1 MPRNL
6 SGVYTLPA
14 GNPVVPGTTIDA
26 NWANSTLQDI
36 SNELTNSLSRTGAGG
51 MLAPFRIDDGNVT
64 GPGLSFLNETNTG
77 YYRLAAGSTAFSI
90 LGVNTLQMN
99 TTAVTVPNTRT
110 LNAQGNALV
119 GGTFGVTGAAT
130 FASTLAVTGAITAT
144 GGVLGNVTA
153 AAGTSSFND
162 VTISGS
168 LDMVAGSS
176 ATITGLS
183 NPTNASD
190 AANKSYVDTQVAT
203 RLALAG
209 GTMSGAIAMG
219 TNKITGLGTPTADQD
234 AATKAYVDSVAQG
247 LDIKASCR
255 AATTGNITL
264 SGTQTIDGVA
274 VIAGDRVL
282 VKNQS
287 SAAENGI
294 YVAAVS
300 TWSRAADAN
309 TWDELVGAFTFIEDG
324 STSDNS
330 GWVCTVAPGG
340 TLGVTAVTF
349 DQFSG
354 AGQVNAGTGMTKT
367 GNTLNVNTASS
378 SRIVV
383 GADEIDLA
391 TTGVTAG
398 TYKSVTVDQWGRITA
413 GTNPTTLAGYGISDA
428 YTQTQT
434 DSLLAG
440 KLSLSGGTMT
450 GTFSMGGYRITSV
463 ADPVNAQDAAT
474 KNYIDTIFGSTTS
487 AAASAAAAASSA
499 SSASSSASSA
509 SSSASSASTS
519 ATNAATSLFNFRAQ
533 YLGPLASNPTVDG
546 NGNPVAAGDLYYNTV
561 ANEMRVYNGST
572 WLAAYIPAT
581 GYLPLTG
588 GTMTG
593 TINFAAG
600 QTISGYLTT
609 ATAASTYSALA
620 SANTFTTNQTITAN
634 TSTDALR
641 ITQTG
646 SGNALYI
653 EDVAADATPFVVS
666 STGAVGIGTTTPD
679 NVTSA
684 GIALV
689 SNDGFYPQVV
699 NRNKSNDTTAS
710 YLVFD
715 KDRAGAIVQ
724 NGDSLGN
731 ILFRSF
737 DGTNYLQSAA
747 IIGYSDAA
755 PGTNDVPGRL
765 TFLTTADGAAAP
777 TERFR
782 IANTGAWGLSG
793 ANYGTSGQVLTS
805 NGSGAAPTWQ
815 TASAGGSITATA
827 TGSISNGAAVA
838 VNSDGTVSAVA
849 TTVIPLSAGTPAT
862 VGSPSAPPSFTCQC
876 AVNSSTVVA
885 FTRSNANGYFVGVV
899 GTASG
904 SSITWGSHQTITT
917 TNIYYASCA
926 YLASVDRICVYAWDG
941 DNSQWIVFL
950 ISRSGNTLSLVTSS
964 SPWGAGTTG
973 NIQSGCA
980 FDAGNTLYTVSSNGS
995 YALEVSRLAIS
1006 SSSIALQSS
1015 TTFGNDAYGNAT
1027 SIAFD
1032 PSTGNFVVTYTDGS
1046 NYGVAR
1052 LITSSSTGPKVTFL
1066 SGSTGDPVPVYV
1078 PSIQKIVVVLRN
1090 SSVAG
1095 SAFAAVTANIS
1106 GSTLTFGSVQN
1117 LSTSVGGIYG
1127 INVTWD
1133 STVNV
1138 ILVTCTSGA
1147 GNSVLSG
1154 TISFSGTTPIVGAAL
1169 ATLLSTSLS
1178 TSYNNQALVYLSGS
1192 AKSALIYNT
1201 TGSGSP
1207 PSTWRSVMV
1216 TAPGNIFNTQFFI
1229 GFSSAAYTNGQ
1240 TATVNVVGGS
1250 NSSQAGLTAG
1260 TKYYVQND
1268 GTLSSTATT
1277 QPYAGIALSATR
1289 ILVRG

>member
-64 GPGLSFLNETNTG
+64 GPGLAFLNETNTG

-119 GGTFGVTGAAT
+119 GGTFGVTGAAA
-130 FASTLAVTGAITAT
+130 FASTLVATGAITAT

-162 VTISGS
+162 VVINGS

-219 TNKITGLGTPTADQD
+219 TNKITGLGTPTADAD

-324 STSDNS
+324 STNDNS

-428 YTQTQT
+428 YTTTQT

-450 GTFSMGGYRITSV
+450 GTFSMGSYRITSV

-499 SSASSSASSA
+499 SSASSSAASA
-509 SSSASSASTS
+509 SSSASSASSS
-519 ATNAATSLFNFRAQ
+519 ASTASTALFNFRAQ
-533 YLGPLASNPTVDG
+533 YLGPLASDPTVDG
-546 NGNPVAAGDLYYNTV
+546 NGNPVSSGDLYFNTT
-561 ANEMRVYNGST
+561 ANELRVYNGSAWVAAYLPT
-572 WLAAYIPAT
+572 AGYAQLAAA
-581 GYLPLTG
+581 
-588 GTMTG
+588 
-593 TINFAAG
+593 NVF
-600 QTISGYLTT
+600 T
-609 ATAASTYSALA
+609 A
-620 SANTFTTNQTITAN
+620 NQTITAN
-634 TSTDALR
+634 TSSDALK

-666 STGAVGIGTTTPD
+666 STGVMGIGTTTPD

-684 GIALV
+684 GMALV
-689 SNDGFYPQVV
+689 SNNGFFPQIVQ
-699 NRNKSNDTTAS
+699 RNKASDTTAS

-724 NGDSLGN
+724 NGDALGA
-731 ILFRSF
+731 IVWRSF
-737 DGTNYLQSAA
+737 DGANYLQSSA
-747 IIGYSDAA
+747 IIGYSDGA
-755 PGTNDVPGRL
+755 PGTNDVPGSL
-765 TFLTTADGAAAP
+765 AFFTTADGASSP
-777 TERFR
+777 TERLR
-782 IANTGAWGLSG
+782 ITSTGTLTLASDYKEAVVTANTGTAYTINT
-793 ANYGTSGQVLTS
+793 ANGTVQILTLTGNCTFTFPTAVAGES
-805 NGSGAAPTWQ
+805 FILLLKQDGTGSRTVTWPAAVKWPGGTAPTITS
-815 TASAGGSITATA
+815 TASKLDKYIFT
-827 TGSISNGAAVA
+827 
-838 VNSDGTVSAVA
+838 SDGTSWF
-849 TTVIPLSAGTPAT
+849 G
-862 VGSPSAPPSFTCQC
+862 
-876 AVNSSTVVA
+876 
-885 FTRSNANGYFVGVV
+885 SNAGQNY
-899 GTASG
+899 TA
-904 SSITWGSHQTITT
+904 
-917 TNIYYASCA
+917 
-926 YLASVDRICVYAWDG
+926 
-941 DNSQWIVFL
+941 
-950 ISRSGNTLSLVTSS
+950 
-964 SPWGAGTTG
+964 
-973 NIQSGCA
+973 
-980 FDAGNTLYTVSSNGS
+980 
-995 YALEVSRLAIS
+995 
-1006 SSSIALQSS
+1006 
-1015 TTFGNDAYGNAT
+1015 
-1027 SIAFD
+1027 
-1032 PSTGNFVVTYTDGS
+1032 
-1046 NYGVAR
+1046 
-1052 LITSSSTGPKVTFL
+1052 
-1066 SGSTGDPVPVYV
+1066 
-1078 PSIQKIVVVLRN
+1078 
-1090 SSVAG
+1090 
-1095 SAFAAVTANIS
+1095 
-1106 GSTLTFGSVQN
+1106 
-1117 LSTSVGGIYG
+1117 
-1127 INVTWD
+1127 
-1133 STVNV
+1133 
-1138 ILVTCTSGA
+1138 
-1147 GNSVLSG
+1147 
-1154 TISFSGTTPIVGAAL
+1154 
-1169 ATLLSTSLS
+1169 
-1178 TSYNNQALVYLSGS
+1178 
-1192 AKSALIYNT
+1192 
-1201 TGSGSP
+1201 
-1207 PSTWRSVMV
+1207 
-1216 TAPGNIFNTQFFI
+1216 
-1229 GFSSAAYTNGQ
+1229 
-1240 TATVNVVGGS
+1240 
-1250 NSSQAGLTAG
+1250 
-1260 TKYYVQND
+1260 
-1268 GTLSSTATT
+1268 
-1277 QPYAGIALSATR
+1277 
-1289 ILVRG
+1289 